1 MIKAILYDMD
11 GVIVNSEGLS
21 MKIKDKTLR
30 EHGII
35 LSQKELEQAIGVTD
49 RHFYVNLFKTK
60 KIKLNVD
67 TILNKYFSQYDKF
80 LPKVKVLPG
89 VIASIKRFKPEYK
102 LAIVSGSTPRQINIV
117 LRKIGM
123 KKYFDVI
130 LSCDDFKNS
139 KPHPEPY
146 LTGAKRLK
154 VKPSECI
161 VLEDAPPGIKSGKA
175 AGMYVIGIK
184 IGNKGKLNISQAD
197 LIVNTLKEVTLEKI
211 KRIV

>member
-1 MIKAILYDMD
+1 M
-11 GVIVNSEGLS
+11 
-21 MKIKDKTLR
+21 R
-30 EHGII
+30 
-35 LSQKELEQAIGVTD
+35 
-49 RHFYVNLFKTK
+49 
-60 KIKLNVD
+60 
-67 TILNKYFSQYDKF
+67 
-80 LPKVKVLPG
+80 
-89 VIASIKRFKPEYK
+89 
-102 LAIVSGSTPRQINIV
+102 
-117 LRKIGM
+117 
-123 KKYFDVI
+123 KYFDII

-197 LIVNTLKEVTLEKI
+197 LIVNTLKEVTLKKI
-211 KRIV
+211 KRIK